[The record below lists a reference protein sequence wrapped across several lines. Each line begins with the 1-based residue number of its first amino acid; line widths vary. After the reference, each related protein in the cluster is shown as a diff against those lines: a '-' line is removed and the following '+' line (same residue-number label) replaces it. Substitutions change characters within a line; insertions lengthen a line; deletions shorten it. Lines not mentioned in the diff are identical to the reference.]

1 MPYLFIIYY
10 IAVGLNIAFV
20 LFTTSIYTSVYIIII
35 LYYYTSFLNL
45 AKILK

>member
-10 IAVGLNIAFV
+10 IAVELNIAFV
-20 LFTTSIYTSVYIIII
+20 LFTISIYTNVYIIII